1 MNLVIV
7 ESPAKAKTIN
17 KYLGDN
23 YTVLASYGHI
33 RDLPSKNGS
42 VDPEN
47 KFQMEWEI
55 DSFSKKYLKEI
66 TDVAKDSDKII
77 LATDPDREGEAIAWH
92 VKEFLDE
99 KKILK
104 DKKIERVVFN
114 EITKKAVINGIENPR
129 SLEGQLV
136 DAYMARRALDYLV
149 GFNISPILWTKLP
162 GSKSAGRVQSV
173 ALRLLT
179 EREHEIE
186 VFNPEEFWTIN
197 VNFITSSKNILTSSI
212 SELNGEKIEKFSFRN
227 KEDVNNA
234 ISKIKEKKYS
244 IKDITSKI
252 YTRNPSGPFT
262 TSTLQQS
269 ASSKLGFGA
278 SRTMQIAQRLYQG
291 IEIDGDTK
299 GLITYMRTDGTNI
312 SKEAIPLF
320 RKYIEENY
328 GDDYLPEQA
337 NNYSGKKAKN
347 AQEAHEAIRP
357 TEIKNSPESIKK
369 YLSTDQYKLYD
380 LIWSRALSSQMQP
393 AKFDRKT
400 ILITSEDG
408 KNILKSSGS
417 TVKFDGFL
425 KLQKIDENDDEKI
438 LPEVSKGPIEIKE
451 FNDEQHFT
459 QPPPRFSE
467 ASLVKKLEELG
478 IGRPSTYASIISVI
492 SNRGYAD
499 IVNKR
504 FFPTDRGKLLSAFLE
519 KLFSRYVDYDFT
531 AKLED
536 QLDDITS
543 GKENWIKVLD
553 QFWIDFNKNVLNVK
567 EKRTRE
573 VLDLL
578 NDSLGKLIFDT
589 DENGKI
595 DRKCKLCQTG
605 ELSLKNSFRGGAFI
619 GCSGYPECKFT
630 RPLSKIKASQQVNL
644 AEPKLIGKNDIGKD
658 IYLKNGRFGPY
669 LQYELSDEEI
679 ENIKKPK
686 TKTKKKKKEESNF
699 KNVSIPKGLDIENVD
714 LDKAKYLCSLPK
726 IIGKHPD
733 LDKDITINVGRFGPY
748 LKCDNKSA
756 RLESIDELFNIGL
769 NRAIT
774 LISEAKPGRI
784 SSSIIKDLGEH
795 PEDKKPV
802 RIMKGQYGPYIKYK
816 SLNATIPEEKDPA
829 ELTMEEALILIEKRK
844 EYDRSKKRKKKMKL
858 LIFIILILNLCLS
871 TSFSAEKKDCSKF
884 KKFSKNH
891 IACKASNL
899 KAGTKNTAGKIK
911 NKTGNILKVTTGIFK
926 KN

>member
-17 KYLGDN
+17 KYLGKD

-47 KFQMEWEI
+47 KFKMIWEV

-227 KEDVNNA
+227 KEDINNA

-328 GDDYLPEQA
+328 GNDYLPEQA

-417 TVKFDGFL
+417 TIKFDGFL

-774 LISEAKPGRI
+774 LISESKPGRI

-844 EYDRSKKRKKKMKL
+844 EYDRSKKK
-858 LIFIILILNLCLS
+858 
-871 TSFSAEKKDCSKF
+871 
-884 KKFSKNH
+884 
-891 IACKASNL
+891 
-899 KAGTKNTAGKIK
+899 K
-911 NKTGNILKVTTGIFK
+911 NK
-926 KN
+926 

>member
-17 KYLGDN
+17 KYLGSD

-47 KFQMEWEI
+47 DFKMIWEI

-66 TDVAKDSDKII
+66 TDSAKNSSKII

-92 VKEFLDE
+92 VREFLEE
-99 KKILK
+99 KKLLK
-104 DKKIERVVFN
+104 DKKVERVVFN
-114 EITKKAVINGIENPR
+114 EITKKAVTSGIDNPR
-129 SLEGQLV
+129 QIEPQLV

-186 VFNPEEFWTIN
+186 IFKPDEFWTLNVIFEDKNKSKITSN
-197 VNFITSSKNILTSSI
+197 VNQ
-212 SELNGEKIEKFSFRN
+212 LNGKKIEKFTFKS
-227 KEDVNNA
+227 KDDVNKAVNEIKKKEYQ
-234 ISKIKEKKYS
+234 IS
-244 IKDITSKI
+244 DISSKI

-262 TSTLQQS
+262 TSTLQQT

-291 IEIDGDTK
+291 IDIEGDTI

-312 SKEAIPLF
+312 SKDAIETF
-320 RKYIEENY
+320 RSYISDNF
-328 GDDYLPEQA
+328 GKNYLPQSSL
-337 NNYSGKKAKN
+337 NYSGKKAKN

-357 TEIKNSPESIKK
+357 TEISRNPESLKK
-369 YLSTDQYKLYD
+369 YLSSDQYKLYN
-380 LIWSRALSSQMQP
+380 LIWSRALSSQMES

-400 ILITSEDG
+400 ITITSKDKE
-408 KNILKSSGS
+408 NIFKASGS
-417 TVKFDGFL
+417 VLKFDGYL
-425 KLQKIDENDDEKI
+425 KLTNIEDENENEKI
-438 LPEVSKGPIEIKE
+438 LPDVEKGNVNINE
-451 FNDEQHFT
+451 FIDEQHFT
-459 QPPPRFSE
+459 QPPPRYSE

-492 SNRGYAD
+492 ANRGYAD
-499 IVNKR
+499 IENKR

-519 KLFSRYVDYDFT
+519 KLFTKYVDYDFT

-543 GKENWIKVLD
+543 GKENWIKVLE
-553 QFWIDFNKNVLNVK
+553 QFWKDFNLNVSNVK

-578 NDSLGKLIFDT
+578 NESLGSLIFEVDK
-589 DENGKI
+589 EGKI
-595 DRKCKLCQTG
+595 DRKCQLCDQG
-605 ELSLKNSFRGGAFI
+605 QLSLKNSFRGGAFI
-619 GCSGYPECKFT
+619 GCSNYPECKFT
-630 RPLSKIKASQQVNL
+630 RPLSKSKAAQQLTL
-644 AEPKLIGKNDIGKD
+644 AEPKLIGQNDFGKD
-658 IYLKNGRFGPY
+658 IFLKNGRFGPY
-669 LQYELSDEEI
+669 LQFEKEIIEE
-679 ENIKKPK
+679 ENKIKKRK
-686 TKTKKKKKEESNF
+686 KVKKKDDNI
-699 KNVSIPKGLDIENVD
+699 KNVSIPKGIDYKVID
-714 LDKAKYLCSLPK
+714 LDKAKFLCSLP
-726 IIGKHPD
+726 ISLGKNPEN
-733 LDKDITINVGRFGPY
+733 DKDITLNVGRFGPY
-748 LKCDNKSA
+748 LKCENKSA
-756 RLESIDELFNIGL
+756 RLENVDELFSIGL

-774 LISEAKPGRI
+774 LIAEAKPGRI
-784 SSSIIKDLGEH
+784 SSALIKDLGEH

-816 SLNATIPEEKDPA
+816 SLNATIPEEKDPT

-844 EYDRSKKRKKKMKL
+844 EYDKNKKK
-858 LIFIILILNLCLS
+858 
-871 TSFSAEKKDCSKF
+871 KK
-884 KKFSKNH
+884 
-891 IACKASNL
+891 
-899 KAGTKNTAGKIK
+899 
-911 NKTGNILKVTTGIFK
+911 
-926 KN
+926 

>member
-17 KYLGDN
+17 KYLGSD

-47 KFQMEWEI
+47 DFKMIWEI

-66 TDVAKDSDKII
+66 TDSAKNSSKII

-92 VKEFLDE
+92 VREFLEE
-99 KKILK
+99 KKLLK
-104 DKKIERVVFN
+104 DKKVERVVFN
-114 EITKKAVINGIENPR
+114 EITKKAVTSGIDNPR
-129 SLEGQLV
+129 QIEPQLV

-186 VFNPEEFWTIN
+186 IFKPDEFWTLNVIFEDKNKSKITSN
-197 VNFITSSKNILTSSI
+197 VNQ
-212 SELNGEKIEKFSFRN
+212 LNGKKIEKFTFKS
-227 KEDVNNA
+227 KDDVNKAVNEIKKKEYQ
-234 ISKIKEKKYS
+234 IS
-244 IKDITSKI
+244 DISSKI

-262 TSTLQQS
+262 TSTLQQT

-291 IEIDGDTK
+291 IDIEGDTI

-312 SKEAIPLF
+312 SKDAIETF
-320 RKYIEENY
+320 RSYISDNF
-328 GDDYLPEQA
+328 GKNYLPQSSL
-337 NNYSGKKAKN
+337 NYSGKKAKN

-357 TEIKNSPESIKK
+357 TEISRNPESLKK
-369 YLSTDQYKLYD
+369 YLSSDQYKLYN
-380 LIWSRALSSQMQP
+380 LIWSRALSSQMES

-400 ILITSEDG
+400 ITITSKDKE
-408 KNILKSSGS
+408 NIFKASGS
-417 TVKFDGFL
+417 VLKFDGYL
-425 KLQKIDENDDEKI
+425 KLTNIEDENENEKI
-438 LPEVSKGPIEIKE
+438 LPDVEKGNVNINE
-451 FNDEQHFT
+451 FIDEQHFT
-459 QPPPRFSE
+459 QPPPRYSE

-492 SNRGYAD
+492 ANRGYAD
-499 IVNKR
+499 IENKR

-519 KLFSRYVDYDFT
+519 KLFTKYVDYDFT

-543 GKENWIKVLD
+543 GKENWIKVLE
-553 QFWIDFNKNVLNVK
+553 QFWKDFNLNVSNVK

-578 NDSLGKLIFDT
+578 NESLGSLIFEVDK
-589 DENGKI
+589 EGKI
-595 DRKCKLCQTG
+595 DRKCQLCNQG
-605 ELSLKNSFRGGAFI
+605 QLSLKNSFRGGAFI
-619 GCSGYPECKFT
+619 GCSNYPECKFT
-630 RPLSKIKASQQVNL
+630 RPLSKSKAAQQLTL
-644 AEPKLIGKNDIGKD
+644 AEPKLIGQNDFGKD
-658 IYLKNGRFGPY
+658 IFLKNGRFGPY
-669 LQYELSDEEI
+669 LQFEKEIIEE
-679 ENIKKPK
+679 ENKIKKRK
-686 TKTKKKKKEESNF
+686 KVKKKDDNI
-699 KNVSIPKGLDIENVD
+699 KNVSIPKGIDYKVID
-714 LDKAKYLCSLPK
+714 LDKAKFLCSLP
-726 IIGKHPD
+726 ISLGKNPEN
-733 LDKDITINVGRFGPY
+733 DKDITLNVGRFGPY
-748 LKCDNKSA
+748 LKCENKSA
-756 RLESIDELFNIGL
+756 RLENVDELFSIGL

-774 LISEAKPGRI
+774 LIAEAKPGRI
-784 SSSIIKDLGEH
+784 SSALIKDLGEH

-816 SLNATIPEEKDPA
+816 SLNATIPEEKDPT

-844 EYDRSKKRKKKMKL
+844 EYDKNKKRKK
-858 LIFIILILNLCLS
+858 
-871 TSFSAEKKDCSKF
+871 
-884 KKFSKNH
+884 
-891 IACKASNL
+891 
-899 KAGTKNTAGKIK
+899 
-911 NKTGNILKVTTGIFK
+911 
-926 KN
+926 